1 MSKVSYMPVWKHGA
15 TVAERLY
22 ELAMIAEKYPEQF
35 TKVAIAYEESDDE
48 GNLLR
53 VISSGVN
60 TNELIGILEIAKS
73 NVIRDSRV

>member
-1 MSKVSYMPVWKHGA
+1 MSKVSYMPVWKQGA

-22 ELAMIAEKYPEQF
+22 ELAMIAEKYPERF
-35 TKVAIAYEESDDE
+35 TKVAIVYEESDDE

-53 VISSGVN
+53 VISAGVN
-60 TNELIGILEIAKS
+60 TNELVGILEIAKS